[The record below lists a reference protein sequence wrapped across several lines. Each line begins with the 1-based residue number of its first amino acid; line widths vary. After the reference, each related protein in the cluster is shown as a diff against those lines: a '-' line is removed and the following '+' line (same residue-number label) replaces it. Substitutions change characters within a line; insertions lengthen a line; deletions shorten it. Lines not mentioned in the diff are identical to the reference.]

1 MRKLVLITVI
11 MFFCSCGVKYV
22 PVSVQPIEETFEIK
36 DQEKDLLFAKANT
49 WFALAFQNSKNVIQY
64 SDKETGVIT
73 GRFAILP
80 QVSRNG
86 YGIQQDN
93 SIYSGIHVRL
103 KDNGA
108 KIVVSPDN
116 FTEVHSSLNESYRF
130 TKESAIAKSQELIN
144 SFVTYLKQ
152 PVDDF

>member
-1 MRKLVLITVI
+1 MKKLLLIIVLV
-11 MFFCSCGVKYV
+11 FFYSCGVKYV
-22 PVSVQPIEETFEIK
+22 PVSVQPLEETFEIQG
-36 DQEKDLLFAKANT
+36 QEKELLFAKANT

-80 QVSRNG
+80 QTTRNG

-130 TKESAIAKSQELIN
+130 TKESAITKSQKLIN
-144 SFVTYLKQ
+144 SFKAYLEQ